1 MQSFAGYPLTFRGEL
16 QGVLGVFSR
25 STIDDAGFRWLGIF
39 ADAVSV
45 AIAIARAFDEIDKLR
60 RRLESQNAYLREE
73 VRDVSR
79 SNVILGNSPA
89 MRGVIERIR
98 MVAPTDATVL
108 ILGETGVGKELVA
121 RNIHERSPRRARPL
135 IEVNCTAIPRELFES
150 EFFGH
155 VKGAFSGA
163 FRDRV
168 GRFQLADGGTLF
180 LDEVGDLPTEIQP
193 KLLRVLQEG
202 EFQALG
208 DEKTRRANFRMIA
221 ASNQDLKA
229 AVRQGRFRQDL
240 YYRLSVFPIEV
251 PPLRERQEALPILA
265 QHFLEVV
272 SKRFNRTDLRLNPD
286 HLRQLRDY
294 DWPGNVRELQNVIER
309 AVIASQSG
317 SIRLDIPGG
326 AEPRSSRPATA
337 ESASRAESEVV
348 TDKEMNR
355 RVRDNMAA
363 ALKGCGGR
371 IYGRGGAAE
380 LLGISPSTLAT
391 RVRKLGLK

>member
-1 MQSFAGYPLTFRGEL
+1 
-16 QGVLGVFSR
+16 
-25 STIDDAGFRWLGIF
+25 
-39 ADAVSV
+39 
-45 AIAIARAFDEIDKLR
+45 
-60 RRLESQNAYLREE
+60 
-73 VRDVSR
+73 
-79 SNVILGNSPA
+79 
-89 MRGVIERIR
+89 
-98 MVAPTDATVL
+98 
-108 ILGETGVGKELVA
+108 
-121 RNIHERSPRRARPL
+121 
-135 IEVNCTAIPRELFES
+135 
-150 EFFGH
+150 
-155 VKGAFSGA
+155 
-163 FRDRV
+163 
-168 GRFQLADGGTLF
+168 
-180 LDEVGDLPTEIQP
+180 
-193 KLLRVLQEG
+193 
-202 EFQALG
+202 
-208 DEKTRRANFRMIA
+208 MIA

-337 ESASRAESEVV
+337 ESAPRAESEVV

-371 IYGRGGAAE
+371 IYGPGGAAE
-380 LLGISPSTLAT
+380 LLGIRPSTLAT